1 MSGNKKIC
9 CTDEKTVSSDETF
22 VFTSKRKPDPFFFDD
37 SDDGNCKAKKQKC
50 ISTELGATASAAE
63 HLSPL
68 VNSSEVTKVQVQQ
81 EWMPIV
87 VHVSGSQPELIDLT
101 EGKGHSVPGD
111 AKSIQVINLTQSG
124 HQEGDE
130 NSKEAAGGGC
140 SSTGPAEDSKV
151 SDDGKSTL
159 IDLTSGCV
167 KEEGST
173 SAAGGAYNPE
183 DDVIDLTKN
192 PDGSNKKTVQ
202 VMYSPVS
209 PVLYSPASPANS
221 EDFLE
226 DIPDP
231 EEQNQLM
238 NKECLAEYN
247 MLLLGKMIIIFY
259 QIYIYYPFNLFPYD
273 TIKNNVFRYV
283 FFSYKLAVLCILLYK
298 V

>member
-1 MSGNKKIC
+1 M
-9 CTDEKTVSSDETF
+9 
-22 VFTSKRKPDPFFFDD
+22 
-37 SDDGNCKAKKQKC
+37 
-50 ISTELGATASAAE
+50 
-63 HLSPL
+63 
-68 VNSSEVTKVQVQQ
+68 
-81 EWMPIV
+81 
-87 VHVSGSQPELIDLT
+87 
-101 EGKGHSVPGD
+101 
-111 AKSIQVINLTQSG
+111 
-124 HQEGDE
+124 
-130 NSKEAAGGGC
+130 
-140 SSTGPAEDSKV
+140 

-159 IDLTSGCV
+159 IDLTSGRV

-273 TIKNNVFRYV
+273 TIKNNVFQI
-283 FFSYKLAVLCILLYK
+283 CIL
-298 V
+298 